1 MIRLVLA
8 SIAVAAIIAVAPYS
22 AFANPSRGGEG
33 LAGIH
38 KLHIENGRL
47 CMADH
52 DHYGQ
57 TGAWPTLNKAKQV
70 AVKSWSGFTRVEY
83 GDAWADFSVAAAKK
97 FDCNPVSTNRG
108 DAWSC
113 NVQARPC
120 KR

>member
-1 MIRLVLA
+1 MRVVLA
-8 SIAVAAIIAVAPYS
+8 SIAIAAAVAAAPYS
-22 AFANPSRGGEG
+22 ASANPSRGSEG

-57 TGAWPTLNKAKQV
+57 TGAWPTLRKAKQV
-70 AVKSWSGFTRVEY
+70 AVKSWAGFTRLEY
-83 GDAWADFSVAAAKK
+83 GDRWADFRIAAAKN
-97 FDCNPVSTNRG
+97 FDCSPVATNRG
-108 DAWSC
+108 EAWSC
-113 NVQARPC
+113 NVKARPC